1 MSFFLLI
8 YRKCWVDAIEGVK
21 RKLEDGE
28 TVEADEANDPS
39 NPFSKRGEK
48 KSRKGKSKV
57 VSTLTPVF
65 HNISSKNCLYVLQGR
80 RKGDEE
86 GANAPS
92 IFGKL
97 HTFGGNQVTCN
108 NCSGLKIFCIVNFKP
123 LRHFCT

>member
-1 MSFFLLI
+1 MSFSLSI

-57 VSTLTPVF
+57 VSTYTCF
-65 HNISSKNCLYVLQGR
+65 CFFSSLRYPHESYRSWC
-80 RKGDEE
+80 
-86 GANAPS
+86 PS
-92 IFGKL
+92 
-97 HTFGGNQVTCN
+97 H
-108 NCSGLKIFCIVNFKP
+108 
-123 LRHFCT
+123 

>member
-1 MSFFLLI
+1 MSFSLSI

-65 HNISSKNCLYVLQGR
+65 HNISSKNCLMYF
-80 RKGDEE
+80 KGGVRGMNRVQMHHRYLGHCTLLGE
-86 GANAPS
+86 
-92 IFGKL
+92 IKKL
-97 HTFGGNQVTCN
+97 ATIARV
-108 NCSGLKIFCIVNFKP
+108 
-123 LRHFCT
+123 

>member
-1 MSFFLLI
+1 MSFSLSI

-65 HNISSKNCLYVLQGR
+65 HNISSKNCLMYFRDGVRGVKR
-80 RKGDEE
+80 VH
-86 GANAPS
+86 
-92 IFGKL
+92 IKL
-97 HTFGGNQVTCN
+97 
-108 NCSGLKIFCIVNFKP
+108 
-123 LRHFCT
+123 